1 MAVDSLARGVTEP
14 SPTSSMARQRRSRLD
29 TTLSVVGEALITAGV
44 LLGLFVVW
52 QLFYTDV
59 QSEREQDAVLD
70 SLDWVEPVVGV
81 GQNTGSQEITGELT
95 VIPLIPEE
103 FKTYSPDGAPVMAQP
118 AHTAT
123 FATLYVPRWGNDYIK
138 PISQGVTRRD
148 VLDRLG
154 IGHYPNTAMPGAVGN
169 FAVAG
174 HRTTYG
180 KPFADVDLLQV
191 GDSLVVQTEATWY
204 VYKVTSMD
212 IVEPTFVQ
220 AIADNP
226 LSPGSPAT
234 TAVITLTSCH
244 PKYSAAQRYIVH
256 GELLYWAPTGHGF
269 PSEIVENA

>member
-1 MAVDSLARGVTEP
+1 MAVDSLAAGVIEPAPAAPASPRGRNRV
-14 SPTSSMARQRRSRLD
+14 D
-29 TTLSVVGEALITAGV
+29 TALTIIGEILITAGV

-59 QSEREQDAVLD
+59 QSGREQAAVLD

-81 GQNTGSQEITGELT
+81 GQANPSGEITGELT

-103 FKTYSPDGAPVMAQP
+103 LKTYSPNGAPVMGEP
-118 AHTAT
+118 AHTET
-123 FATLYVPRWGNDYIK
+123 FATLYVPRWGSDYIK

-169 FAVAG
+169 FAIAG

-180 KPFADVDLLQV
+180 KPFANIDLLEV
-191 GDSLVVQTEATWY
+191 GDSLVVQTEDTWY
-204 VYKVTSMD
+204 VYKVTTMD
-212 IVEPTFVQ
+212 IVQPTFVQ

-226 LSPGSPAT
+226 LEPGSSAN
-234 TAVITLTSCH
+234 TAMITLTSCH

-256 GELLYWAPTGHGF
+256 GELLYWAPAGHGF